1 MLAAKPYSTKPTRD
15 GFGEGIIDLAK
26 RDENVVVLDADV
38 AKSTRTEWFK
48 KQFPERFFDMGI
60 SEQDLLGTAAG
71 LSLGGKI
78 PFVTT
83 YGVFVTG
90 RAWDQIRN
98 SICYPELNVKIAGA
112 HGGITVGPDGATH
125 QALEEIAIM
134 RVLPNMTVLVPCDA
148 IETYKAI
155 VAAAAI
161 QGPVFI
167 RFGREAVPTITT
179 PETPFTVGKAETF
192 RDGKDL
198 TIIACGLMVHASLEA
213 AELLAKEGIQ
223 ARVVNLHTVKPI
235 DRDAIVRAAKET
247 GAILTV
253 EEHQIQ
259 GGMGSAVAEVLVET
273 CPVPM
278 ERVGIRDTFGESG
291 DPEELLV
298 KYGLHPQAIA
308 DAAKGLLKRK

>member
-155 VAAAAI
+155 VAAASI

-192 RDGKDL
+192 REGTDL

-213 AELLAKEGIQ
+213 AELLAKEGIS

-291 DPEELLV
+291 DPEELLL
-298 KYGLHPQAIA
+298 KYGLHPAAIA